1 MPGIWMRLRE
11 LFRTTRLD
19 GELDEEVGLHLQMM
33 EDEFRRNGMTVA
45 EARAAARREFGGV
58 THAMEAYRDQR
69 GFPWIESWAKDVRY
83 ALRGLRR
90 SPGFTAAAVVSL
102 ALGIGANTAVFSI
115 IDTILLRP
123 LPYRNP
129 GQLVRLFETE
139 SAPGQ
144 YPFAEPDFVDW
155 KAQNR
160 TFQDMTMYAW
170 PHDMNLGAAG
180 GRPEHVQALP
190 TEANFF
196 SLLGVT
202 PLFGRTWAAGEDQPG
217 KDEVA
222 ILSYGFWRSH
232 FAGDPA
238 VVGKPI
244 ELDARK
250 YTVVGVMPAGFRF
263 PVESQLWIPQVMDS
277 KLFGGRGNHW
287 ASAIGRMK
295 PGVSIKAALG
305 DLKVIAARLE
315 KQYPNS
321 NGKVG
326 ADAKSLRDDM
336 VGDSSDTL
344 FLILG
349 AVGLVLLIAC
359 ANVANLLLSRAL
371 ARQKEVAVRSALG
384 ASRLRLARQLLTE
397 SMLLSLAG
405 GALGLLL
412 AWGAI
417 SVFSTAKSID
427 LPRFNAVELNGT
439 VLAFTFALAILT
451 GAVFGMFPA
460 LQMSRPDLLDE
471 LKGGAGSS
479 VSPGRRRR
487 FTSHALVV
495 AEIALSLMLL
505 VSAGLLLKDF
515 AAVRSLDIGVRREG
529 VWTAAVQLPDANYK
543 STQQQYEFSAALLE
557 RARRIGGVDSAALT
571 DRLPLEGGGNG
582 YITLR
587 GQTGVASNQL
597 VESHLVS
604 PEYFRAMGIRLLQ
617 GRALTPADIQAALAN
632 DVRLR
637 PIWES
642 GAQLPAD
649 LTNGAIYPCVINE
662 SMARFFWPN
671 QNPLGKMYSHGG
683 ANGPWDQVVGVVS
696 DVRQWGLTVRPR
708 PEAFDAF
715 DGSQRLFLVLHT
727 SLPPLSVT
735 AQVRRALGQIDSSLP
750 LYSVRTMDEVVAGQA
765 EGQQHLSALVGSFA
779 ALAALLAAIGIY
791 GVLAYAV
798 KQRTREIGV
807 RMSLGASRG
816 RMLGTMLWQGMRL
829 ALLGIAMGTGGAFAA
844 RRVIESRLHEVK
856 PDDPLVF
863 AVTAA
868 LLAGVALIACYLPA
882 RRAARLDPLVAL
894 RYE

>member
-11 LFRTTRLD
+11 LILRTRLD

-33 EDEFRRNGMTVA
+33 EEEFRRHGMSEA

-58 THAMEAYRDQR
+58 AHAKEAYRDER
-69 GFPWIESWAKDVRY
+69 GVAWIESFAKDVRY

-90 SPGFTAAAVVSL
+90 SPGFTAAAALSL

-129 GQLVRLFETE
+129 SQLVRLFETE

-160 TFQDMTMYAW
+160 TFQDMTMIGW
-170 PHDMNLGAAG
+170 PQDMNLSAG
-180 GRPEHVQALP
+180 DRPEHVHALP

-196 SLLGVT
+196 SLLGVQ
-202 PLFGRTWAAGEDQPG
+202 PLLGRTWAAGEDQKG
-217 KDEVA
+217 KDDVA

-232 FAGDPA
+232 FAGDPRA
-238 VVGKPI
+238 VGRPI
-244 ELDARK
+244 ELNARK
-250 YTVVGVMPAGFRF
+250 YTIVGVMPANFHF
-263 PVESQLWIPQVMDS
+263 LMESELWVPQVMDS
-277 KLFGGRGNHW
+277 KLYGGRGSHW

-295 PGVSIKAALG
+295 PGVTVKAALA

-336 VGDSSDTL
+336 VGDSSATL

-371 ARQKEVAVRSALG
+371 ARQKEVALRSALG
-384 ASRLRLARQLLTE
+384 ASRFRLVRQLLTE
-397 SMLLSLAG
+397 SLLLSVAG
-405 GALGLLL
+405 GALGLLV

-417 SVFSTAKSID
+417 SLFAATKSFD
-427 LPRFNAVELNGT
+427 LPRFNTVQLNPT
-439 VLAFTFALAILT
+439 VLAFTFALAIAT
-451 GAVFGMFPA
+451 GVLFGMFPA

-505 VSAGLLLKDF
+505 ISAGLLLKDF
-515 AAVRSLDIGVRREG
+515 AAMRGIDIGVRREG
-529 VWTAAVQLPDANYK
+529 VWTAAVQLPEANYK
-543 STQQQYEFSAALLE
+543 ADMQIYGFSDALLE
-557 RARRIGGVDSAALT
+557 RLRRIGGVDSAALT
-571 DRLPLEGGGNG
+571 DKLPLEGGSNG

-587 GQTGVASNQL
+587 GQTGEQSNQL
-597 VESHLVS
+597 VESHSAS
-604 PEYFRAMGIRLLQ
+604 PEYFRTMGIRLLQ
-617 GRALTPADIQAALAN
+617 GRVFTPADIQTALAN
-632 DVRLR
+632 DLRLD
-637 PIWES
+637 PIYTS
-642 GAQLPAD
+642 GAQPPAD
-649 LTNGAIYPCVINE
+649 MTNGIVYPCVINE

-671 QNPLGKMYSHGG
+671 QNPLGKMYSHDGQ
-683 ANGPWDQVVGVVS
+683 NTPWTQVIGVVS
-696 DVRQWGLTVRPR
+696 DVRQWSLTHWPL
-708 PEAFDAF
+708 PEAYSAF
-715 DGSQRLFLVLHT
+715 DGSSRLFLILHT
-727 SLPPLSVT
+727 SLPLSSVT
-735 AQVRRALGQIDSSLP
+735 AQVRRALGQIDPSLP
-750 LYSVRTMDEVVAGQA
+750 LYAVRSMDEVVAGQA
-765 EGQQHLSALVGSFA
+765 KGQQYLSILVGSFA

-798 KQRTREIGV
+798 RQRTREIGV
-807 RMSLGASRG
+807 RMSLGAG
-816 RMLGTMLWQGMRL
+816 RRRVLGEMLWEGMRL
-829 ALLGIAMGTGGAFAA
+829 ALLGIAMGTGGAVALG
-844 RRVIESRLHEVK
+844 RVMASRLHEVK
-856 PDDPLVF
+856 PGDPAIFV
-863 AVTAA
+863 ATAA
-868 LLAGVALIACYLPA
+868 LLAAVALVACYLPA
-882 RRAARLDPLVAL
+882 RRAARLDPLAAL